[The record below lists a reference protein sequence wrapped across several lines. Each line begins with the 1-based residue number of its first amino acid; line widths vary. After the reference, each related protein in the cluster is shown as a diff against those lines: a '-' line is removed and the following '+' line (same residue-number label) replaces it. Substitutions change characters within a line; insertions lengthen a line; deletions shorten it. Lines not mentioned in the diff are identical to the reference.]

1 MISVDL
7 WLNSYPFFYIP
18 AWPGQDIVMKELSC
32 FEFQQGRL
40 FVGRLPQG
48 IDLINSIE
56 EFCKKALIQMA
67 AFSVIGAV
75 SSATIGA
82 YDQKQQVYVTFK
94 EEAPLEIVSCT
105 GNVSLKEGK
114 PFIHAHI
121 LLADEQ
127 GKTTGGHLFSETI
140 IYAGEINLQ
149 ELTGKP
155 MERTYDNDTGLML
168 WK

>member
-1 MISVDL
+1 
-7 WLNSYPFFYIP
+7 
-18 AWPGQDIVMKELSC
+18 MKELSC

-40 FVGRLPQG
+40 FAGRLPHG
-48 IDLINSIE
+48 GDLINSIE
-56 EFCKKALIQMA
+56 EFCKKASIRMA

-75 SSATIGA
+75 SSYTIGA
-82 YDQKQQVYVTFK
+82 YDQKQQVYVTFTEK
-94 EEAPLEIVSCT
+94 APLEIVSCT

-121 LLADEQ
+121 LLADEH
-127 GKTTGGHLFSETI
+127 GKTIGGHLFSETV

-155 MERTYDNDTGLML
+155 MERNYDNDTGLML
-168 WK
+168 WE